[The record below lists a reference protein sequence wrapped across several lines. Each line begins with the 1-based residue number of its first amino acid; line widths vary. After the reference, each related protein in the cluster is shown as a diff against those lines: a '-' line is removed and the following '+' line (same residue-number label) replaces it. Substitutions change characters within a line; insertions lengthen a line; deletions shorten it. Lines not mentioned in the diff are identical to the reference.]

1 VKAVFVG
8 AGSLRVLGIV
18 RGAFAERGIF
28 EGGEICLHDVDA
40 DRAQA
45 MHAMIAKS
53 PEYSRVSCKLTCENN
68 LAKALDGADMVGV
81 ILMAGSQKTFQMGAD
96 ACLGRGF
103 IPSDNVSPNGAFLAI
118 KGAPILMNIAKK
130 MARYC
135 PNAWLV
141 DFANPIAVLSGMIN
155 NHTKIKSLG
164 ICAGYTN
171 HQWDLSRIFGK
182 DEQGTEFDVET
193 AGINHLSFIVKG
205 TASGRNLFDALD
217 EHLSKGWRMPR
228 MQSHWSPAFKK
239 SIPRGIRTLLKF
251 YRERRILI
259 FSTEGDGMMHLGYDA
274 ALADCLK
281 DFKPLSPRQLNGKL
295 RAAAKARQNMDKNFR
310 SFLRREL
317 DRNFW
322 ENAWRK
328 PGMDWALRQ
337 DRDIFV
343 DVLRGLS
350 GVKKMKVVT
359 SRPNRGAVEGF
370 SDRTVLEYSQII
382 ERGSVRSAG
391 KYKVPE
397 NVRQITTD
405 LATHQTKLADALAEN
420 DPRLLADALLSYPV
434 RPFSREARMLYKDL
448 AAINRDEIPRP
459 LRRVVNYL

>member
-1 VKAVFVG
+1 MKAVFVG

-18 RGAFAERGIF
+18 RGALAEPGIF
-28 EGGEICLHDVDA
+28 TDGEICLHDLDA
-40 DRAQA
+40 DRADA
-45 MHAMIAKS
+45 MRRMIQKS
-53 PEYSRVSCKLTCENN
+53 PEYSRVSCKLTCEPD
-68 LAKALDGADMVGV
+68 LAKALNGADMVGV

-96 ACLGRGF
+96 ACLRRGF
-103 IPSDNVSPNGAFLAI
+103 IPSDNVSPNGAFLAV

-155 NHTKIKSLG
+155 NHTKIKTLG
-164 ICAGYTN
+164 VCAGYTN

-182 DEQGTEFDVET
+182 DEQGTGFDVET

-205 TASGRNLFDALD
+205 TADGRNLFNALD
-217 EHLSKGWRMPR
+217 ERLSSVWRMPR
-228 MQSHWSPAFKK
+228 LHSHWSPAFKK
-239 SIPRGIRTLLKF
+239 SIPRGIRTLIQF
-251 YRERRILI
+251 YRQRGILI
-259 FSTEGDGMMHLGYDA
+259 FSTEGDGMMHLRYDD
-274 ALADCLK
+274 ALADCLR
-281 DFKPLSPRQLNGKL
+281 DFKPLSARQLNARL
-295 RAAAKARQNMDKNFR
+295 QSAAKTRRKADKNFR
-310 SFLRREL
+310 SFMRRDL

-322 ENAWRK
+322 ENAWRT
-328 PGMDWALRQ
+328 PGMDWARRQ

-343 DVLRGLS
+343 DVMRGLS

-382 ERGSVRSAG
+382 ERGSVRPAG

-397 NVRQITTD
+397 NVRQITAD
-405 LATHQTKLADALAEN
+405 LATHQTKLADALAEQ
-420 DPRLLADALLSYPV
+420 DPRLLADALLSYPI

-448 AAINRDEIPRP
+448 TAINRDEIPRP